1 MSSLGSIY
9 LGVSGLNSSQN
20 ALNTTAH
27 NLANVDTKGYAR
39 QQVLLRD
46 FGYVNWGENHI
57 STFQKGLGVD
67 FQTVRQVRDVFLDK
81 AYRQE
86 VGREAFYDAG
96 YQAIAEVED
105 LFGELEG
112 VAFQDTIH
120 DLWRSLQT
128 LANEPNN
135 IETRASFVQSAV
147 TFIERAENISY
158 QIKDYQVNLNIQ
170 IKDTVNRINSI
181 GDEIKDLNHKIRA
194 YESNGVENAND
205 LRDQRNVLL
214 DELGKL
220 VSITYRE
227 DHNGVVTVNVEGV
240 SFVSE
245 DMVSHMDVK
254 KANPGTDMLV
264 PVWPSHKNAEVFNF
278 DRIPSSE
285 ANTDIGSLKGLLLV
299 RGDKAANYL
308 DIPVRKSPEGEDEV
322 ADAEYEAKVKEY
334 NLRIESSAIMN
345 IQAQFDQ
352 LIHGIAT
359 TINDILCPNTKL
371 ADGTVVLD
379 KDKAPVCID
388 GETRGIELFKRK
400 SMDRYTMSADGSYV
414 FNAEDE
420 SNVHSLYTIGEIEIN
435 PLILQDYANLNLS
448 SNDGTED
455 YDKDVIEQLLSKWQ
469 EPFATLSPNTLTYYN
484 FSDYYN
490 AFISDIANRGEKYYS
505 ISTNQ
510 ATMVANIDNKR
521 MEISAVSSDEELTNL
536 IKFQHSYNA
545 AARYVTVIDEM
556 LEHIIKN
563 L

>member
-299 RGDKAANYL
+299 RGDKEANYL

-545 AARYVTVIDEM
+545 AARYVTVVDEM

>member
-220 VSITYRE
+220 ASITYQE

-299 RGDKAANYL
+299 RGDKEANYL
-308 DIPVRKSPEGEDEV
+308 DIPVRKSPEGEDEA

-400 SMDRYTMSADGSYV
+400 SMDRYSMSGDEYV

-420 SNVHSLYTIGEIEIN
+420 SNIHSLYTIGEIEIN

-545 AARYVTVIDEM
+545 AARYVTVVDEM

>member
-86 VGREAFYDAG
+86 TGREAFYDAG
-96 YQAIAEVED
+96 YQAVTEVED

-120 DLWRSLQT
+120 DLWGSLQE
-128 LANEPNN
+128 LAKEPNN
-135 IETRASFVQSAV
+135 SETRASFVQSAV
-147 TFIERAENISY
+147 TFVERAQNISY

-181 GDEIKDLNHKIRA
+181 GDEIKDLNYKIRA
-194 YESNGVENAND
+194 YESNDVENAND

-220 VSITYRE
+220 ASITYQE

-254 KANPGTDMLV
+254 KAGPGTDMLV

-299 RGDKAANYL
+299 RGDKEANYL

-359 TINDILCPNTKL
+359 TINDILCPNAKL

-400 SMDRYTMSADGSYV
+400 SMDRYSISGDEYV
-414 FNAEDE
+414 FHAEDE

-455 YDKDVIEQLLSKWQ
+455 YDSDVIEQLLSKWQ

-490 AFISDIANRGEKYYS
+490 AFISGIANRGEKYDS

-521 MEISAVSSDEELTNL
+521 MEISAVASDEELTNL

-545 AARYVTVIDEM
+545 AARYVTVVDEM

>member
-299 RGDKAANYL
+299 RGDKEANYL

-359 TINDILCPNTKL
+359 TINDILCPNAKL

-400 SMDRYTMSADGSYV
+400 SMDRYSISGDEYV
-414 FNAEDE
+414 FHAEDE

-455 YDKDVIEQLLSKWQ
+455 YDSDVIEQLLSKWQ

-490 AFISDIANRGEKYYS
+490 AFISGIANRGEKYDS

-521 MEISAVSSDEELTNL
+521 MEISAVASDEELTNL

-545 AARYVTVIDEM
+545 AARYVTVVDEM

>member
-220 VSITYRE
+220 ASITYQE

-299 RGDKAANYL
+299 RGDKEANYL
-308 DIPVRKSPEGEDEV
+308 DIPVRKSPEGEDEA

-359 TINDILCPNTKL
+359 TINDILCPNAKL

-400 SMDRYTMSADGSYV
+400 SMDRYSMSGDEYV

-420 SNVHSLYTIGEIEIN
+420 SNIHSLYTIGEIEIN

-545 AARYVTVIDEM
+545 AARYVTVVDEM

>member
-1 MSSLGSIY
+1 MSSFGSLY
-9 LGVSGLNSSQN
+9 VGASGLNTSQN

-27 NLANVDTKGYAR
+27 NLANVDTKGYVR

-46 FGYVNWGENHI
+46 FGYINWGQNHI
-57 STFQKGLGVD
+57 SILQKGLGVD
-67 FQTVRQVRDVFLDK
+67 FETVRQVRDSFLDK

-86 VGREAFYDAG
+86 IGREAFYDAG
-96 YQAIAEVED
+96 YQAIAEVES
-105 LFGELEG
+105 LYGELEG
-112 VAFQDTIH
+112 VPFQDTLQ
-120 DLWRSLQT
+120 DLWRSLQ
-128 LANEPNN
+128 AVAKEPNN
-135 IETRASFVQSAV
+135 SETRASFVQSAV
-147 TFIERAENISY
+147 TFIERAENISC

-181 GDEIKDLNHKIRA
+181 GDEIKDLNHKIRT
-194 YESNGVENAND
+194 YESNGVEHAND

-214 DELGKL
+214 DELGQL
-220 VSITYRE
+220 VNITYRE
-227 DHNGVVTVNVEGV
+227 DHDGVVTVNVEGTA
-240 SFVSE
+240 FVSE
-245 DMVSHMDVK
+245 DMVTHMGVK
-254 KANPGTDMLV
+254 KAAPDTDMLV

-278 DRIPSSE
+278 DRLPSSE

-299 RGDKAANYL
+299 RGNKAANYL
-308 DIPVRKSPEGEDEV
+308 DIPVRKSPEGEDEA
-322 ADAEYEAKVKEY
+322 ADAEYDAKVKEY

-352 LIHGIAT
+352 LIHGIVT

-371 ADGTVVLD
+371 ANGTIVLD
-379 KDKAPVCID
+379 QDKAPVCID

-400 SMDRYTMSADGSYV
+400 SMDRYSMSGDEYV
-414 FNAEDE
+414 LNAEDE
-420 SNVHSLYTIGEIEIN
+420 NDIHSLYTIGEIEIN

-448 SNDGTED
+448 SKDGTED
-455 YDKDVIEQLLSKWQ
+455 YDSEVVDQLLAKWQ

-490 AFISDIANRGEKYYS
+490 AFISGIANRGEKYYS

-545 AARYVTVIDEM
+545 SARYITVIDEM
-556 LEHIIKN
+556 LEHIITR